1 MKENTLAFII
11 GSISGLLAGLWQQL
25 FTTALL
31 GFAGGLFGIAGK
43 DVYNY
48 FKKKIK

>member
-1 MKENTLAFII
+1 MKENVLAFIS
-11 GSISGLLAGLWQQL
+11 GSISGLLAGLGQQL